1 MTQNPIDPF
10 TESIP
15 AYVLGALNR
24 AEASALRTHLETCE
38 VCQAELVAY
47 QQIGDGLLASVLPL
61 QKPSSTVQ
69 RKLFEQVE
77 EKETPARSKGRLGFW
92 QVALGT
98 MILLLISTNLIAFQQ
113 IGALR
118 KQQAQLASQ
127 VEKNHNI
134 LGVLAASTE
143 VHPING
149 SGFSGNLL
157 LDREKNLSYLLIW
170 NLPLPPQDRVYQI
183 WLVGP
188 NGERVDAGSFRPELE
203 RPLTSTALLPSGN
216 FAEFM
221 GIEVT
226 VEPLGGSDMP
236 TGDQILSVG
245 Y

>member
-15 AYVLGALNR
+15 AYALGALNR
-24 AEASALRTHLETCE
+24 AEASVLQAHLETCD
-38 VCQAELVAY
+38 VCQAELAAY

-61 QKPSSTVQ
+61 QKPSSSVQ

-77 EKETPARSKGRLGFW
+77 EKETPARSKVRLGFW

-98 MILLLISTNLIAFQQ
+98 MILLLISSNLIAFQQ
-113 IGALR
+113 IGSLR
-118 KQQAQLASQ
+118 KQQSQLASQ

-134 LGVLAASTE
+134 LGILAASTE
-143 VHPING
+143 VHPISG

-216 FAEFM
+216 FAEFV

-226 VEPLGGSDMP
+226 VEPLGGSDTP

>member
-1 MTQNPIDPF
+1 MTQNQIDPF

-24 AEASALRTHLETCE
+24 AEASALQAHLETCE
-38 VCQAELVAY
+38 VCQTELAAY

-61 QKPSSTVQ
+61 QKPSSTIQ

-77 EKETPARSKGRLGFW
+77 EIQIPAHSKGRLGFW

-216 FAEFM
+216 FAEFI

>member
-1 MTQNPIDPF
+1 MTQTPIDPF
-10 TESIP
+10 TENIP

-24 AEASALRTHLETCE
+24 TEASALQAHLETCE
-38 VCQAELVAY
+38 VCRAELAAY

-61 QKPSSTVQ
+61 QKPSSTAQ
-69 RKLFEQVE
+69 RKLFHQLE
-77 EKETPARSKGRLGFW
+77 EEETPAVSQGRRRFW

-127 VEKNHNI
+127 LEKNHNI

-143 VHPING
+143 VHPISG

-157 LDREKNLSYLLIW
+157 FDREKNLSYLLLW

-183 WLVGP
+183 WLVSP

-203 RPLTSTALLPSGN
+203 RPLTSTALLPTGN
-216 FAEFM
+216 FAEFV

-226 VEPLGGSDMP
+226 LEPVGGSDTP